1 MKTFDIEL
9 VSKRN
14 TMIPCTITLPEEQSN
29 MPLFLMA
36 HGFCATR
43 HENGTYKMLAE
54 KLSEAGIATIRG
66 DFPGCNDSLEDHR
79 YNNLENDMDNL
90 DTLLEHMCTT
100 YSIDPNRIGMIGYSM
115 GGKIVLHYTKRHP
128 EIKTMG
134 LWAPAAMNGMS
145 GTHGNLGNIEWLNNC
160 LEIARREGV
169 FLYPN
174 TFDDR
179 IIPLGVEFFEQCM
192 ASRACD
198 YLAEFEGNVVMVC
211 GSKDDIIPLETLNEV
226 ASHANPNANF
236 LQHVVEGANH
246 GFGAWTNEPHQ
257 MEELV
262 EVTSRFIIDV
272 L

>member
-1 MKTFDIEL
+1 
-9 VSKRN
+9 
-14 TMIPCTITLPEEQSN
+14 
-29 MPLFLMA
+29 
-36 HGFCATR
+36 
-43 HENGTYKMLAE
+43 
-54 KLSEAGIATIRG
+54 
-66 DFPGCNDSLEDHR
+66 
-79 YNNLENDMDNL
+79 
-90 DTLLEHMCTT
+90 
-100 YSIDPNRIGMIGYSM
+100 
-115 GGKIVLHYTKRHP
+115 
-128 EIKTMG
+128 MG